1 MDGIDRIQ
9 KVMDVV
15 GMKQTQFAQV
25 INVSGPTLSVLLNRT
40 RPNQQPTV
48 DIYTKIVNA
57 FPEISL
63 EWLILGNGSMRKNSA
78 QSEQP
83 LLFGE
88 QQENY
93 TKSTN
98 YITQKTIEKLP
109 EKPQNEN
116 FAEQTEKKSVENLT
130 DVNSQPREI
139 VKIIEKEILISKSV
153 TKVIVYFSDNTF
165 QEFLQVGN

>member
-9 KVMDVV
+9 KVMDSV

-48 DIYTKIVNA
+48 DIYTKIINA

-63 EWLILGNGSMRKNSA
+63 DWLILGNGSMKKNTA
-78 QSEQP
+78 QAEQP
-83 LLFGE
+83 LLFATT
-88 QQENY
+88 QEN
-93 TKSTN
+93 TSRSTN
-98 YITQKTIEKLP
+98 YNFEKTIEKLP
-109 EKPQNEN
+109 EKPQNETV
-116 FAEQTEKKSVENLT
+116 FTQTEKKSVENIT

-139 VKIIEKEILISKSV
+139 IKIVEKEITVSKSV
-153 TKVIVYFSDNTF
+153 TKVIIYFSDNTF
-165 QEFLQVGN
+165 QEFLQPAN